1 MVNPLEK
8 HWRRFTVVS
17 LLLLPLSVLFACL
30 AWLRKTAYRT
40 GLLPVVNATVPVVVV
55 GNLSVGG
62 TGKTPVV
69 IWLAKTLVARGFTP
83 GVVSRGYGGAGQLS
97 AVTAASLPQ
106 LVGDEPV
113 LIARRTECP
122 VWVGRD
128 RTAALARLVD
138 ASPQVDV
145 VISDDGLQHYRM
157 ARDAEIVVV
166 DAQQRFGNRLLLPA
180 GPLREPV
187 SRLDSVDATVINGGE
202 AADLPVREA
211 AGHVV
216 PDQVLSGH
224 DLLAHAF
231 NMHLDG
237 KEFTNLV
244 DPAKQR
250 SAEQFANINLHAV
263 AGIGN
268 PERFFSH
275 LRNLGLSF
283 TPHAFPDHYSFT
295 ASELEFADADAVLM
309 TEKDAIKC
317 SRFARENWWA
327 LPVEAH
333 IDIAL
338 ANLVI
343 QRIGAPRGH

>member
-1 MVNPLEK
+1 MNPLEK
-8 HWRRFTVVS
+8 HWRQFTFVS
-17 LLLLPLSVLFACL
+17 LLLLPLSVLFAAL
-30 AWLRKTAYRT
+30 AWIRKTAHRI
-40 GLLPVVNATVPVVVV
+40 GLLPVVKATVPVVVV

-69 IWLAKTLVARGFTP
+69 IWLAKALQARGFTP
-83 GVVSRGYGGAGQLS
+83 GVVSRGYGGAGELS
-97 AVTAASLPQ
+97 AVTANSLPQ

-128 RTAALARLVD
+128 RTAALARLVG
-138 ASPQVDV
+138 ANPQVDV

-157 ARDAEIVVV
+157 ARDVEIVVV
-166 DAQQRFGNRLLLPA
+166 DAQQQFGNRLLLPA

-202 AADLPVREA
+202 TADIAVREP

-216 PDQVLSGH
+216 AGRALT
-224 DLLAHAF
+224 
-231 NMHLDG
+231 MRLDG
-237 KEFTNLV
+237 KEFRNLV
-244 DPAKQR
+244 EPAKR
-250 SAEQFANINLHAV
+250 LSAEQFANMNLHAV

-283 TPHAFPDHYSFT
+283 TPHAFADHYSFT

-327 LPVEAH
+327 LPVDAH

-343 QRIGAPRGH
+343 QKIGAHRGH